1 MAPRGAVLEAVALKA
16 PAFSDFA
23 PKASV
28 SSASPLA
35 VRVSIAS
42 TPVSSAAAL
51 GASSFGRGRSLIKPG
66 FAIQSSLSE
75 GSREKSRMSLEQ
87 LLGHLSDII
96 KAQHGA
102 RQRI

>member
-1 MAPRGAVLEAVALKA
+1 VAPRGAVLEAVALKA

-51 GASSFGRGRSLIKPG
+51 GASSFGRGRALIKPG

-75 GSREKSRMSLEQ
+75 GSREKSRMGLEQ

>member
-1 MAPRGAVLEAVALKA
+1 VAPKGVVLETVVFEA
-16 PAFSDFA
+16 PPFSDSA
-23 PKASV
+23 PNASV

-51 GASSFGRGRSLIKPG
+51 GASSFGRGRALIKPG

-75 GSREKSRMSLEQ
+75 GSREKSRMGLEQ